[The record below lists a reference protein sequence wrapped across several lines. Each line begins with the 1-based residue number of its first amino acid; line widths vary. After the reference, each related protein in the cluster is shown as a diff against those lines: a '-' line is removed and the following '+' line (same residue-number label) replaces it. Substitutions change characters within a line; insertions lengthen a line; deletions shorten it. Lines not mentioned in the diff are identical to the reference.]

1 MCTGNRSRK
10 GLSTCIMVQGMLTS
24 DVNLFAIDDRH
35 NYRPRTCYD
44 PTLGSD
50 GAYQPF

>member
-1 MCTGNRSRK
+1 
-10 GLSTCIMVQGMLTS
+10 MLTS
-24 DVNLFAIDDRH
+24 EVNLSAIDDRH